1 MKNKLLY
8 TIIIN
13 IFGCICFSCNSFLS
27 EQSQDQAYVRSYSD
41 LDELLAGSVYMK
53 SHYVDYDYAFF
64 SKEIYYP
71 YIHYMADE
79 TQISTTGQQG
89 YTTAPNRLFGY
100 YTWQQEVGK
109 DHENSTVWKEEQDWQ
124 NLYNYI
130 NITNLILSLINE
142 QKVTTIS
149 DQENVNRIKGES
161 HFLRGAY
168 YFTLA
173 NLYGKPYSPATA
185 SSDLAVPL
193 KLTEYIED
201 KTYSRAS
208 VEAVYEQVLKDLLA
222 AEKYFKDIP
231 SKSVI
236 RAGHSATCLLLSRV
250 YLYMQNYK
258 ETMTWAKACLEE
270 CPHLINLNTFT
281 GEDFLTKTSPELIFT
296 MGSNH
301 LPINITAKKGEFE
314 ISKDLYDCYEPGDL
328 RAQHFVALE
337 EGHYLYK
344 KTHFAS
350 GNINIS
356 DNFAFR
362 SAEAYLNLAEA
373 AACLG
378 GEYTTE
384 ALNAYNTLKQNRM
397 TPETFTREEHLSGE
411 SLVNAIRQERRKE
424 LCLEGHRWFDL
435 RRYMVNDLYPYEK
448 TLTNIYTVYEYSY
461 TSYSYELTLYRK
473 YSLPPHDGAWTL
485 PIPLEEL
492 NSNYGMPNNERGVRN
507 YESLL

>member
-53 SHYVDYDYAFF
+53 SHYVDYDYASF

-89 YTTAPNRLFGY
+89 YTTAPNSLFGY

-173 NLYGKPYSPATA
+173 NL
-185 SSDLAVPL
+185 
-193 KLTEYIED
+193 
-201 KTYSRAS
+201 
-208 VEAVYEQVLKDLLA
+208 
-222 AEKYFKDIP
+222 
-231 SKSVI
+231 
-236 RAGHSATCLLLSRV
+236 
-250 YLYMQNYK
+250 
-258 ETMTWAKACLEE
+258 
-270 CPHLINLNTFT
+270 
-281 GEDFLTKTSPELIFT
+281 
-296 MGSNH
+296 
-301 LPINITAKKGEFE
+301 
-314 ISKDLYDCYEPGDL
+314 
-328 RAQHFVALE
+328 
-337 EGHYLYK
+337 
-344 KTHFAS
+344 
-350 GNINIS
+350 
-356 DNFAFR
+356 
-362 SAEAYLNLAEA
+362 
-373 AACLG
+373 
-378 GEYTTE
+378 
-384 ALNAYNTLKQNRM
+384 
-397 TPETFTREEHLSGE
+397 
-411 SLVNAIRQERRKE
+411 
-424 LCLEGHRWFDL
+424 
-435 RRYMVNDLYPYEK
+435 
-448 TLTNIYTVYEYSY
+448 
-461 TSYSYELTLYRK
+461 
-473 YSLPPHDGAWTL
+473 
-485 PIPLEEL
+485 
-492 NSNYGMPNNERGVRN
+492 
-507 YESLL
+507 